1 MKNCTELDKFNLELS
16 LQAILWYGT
25 GYHSRE
31 TSIKIDLLKDI
42 FEITT
47 AEDLQKLY
55 NLLGQ
60 SSARIHG
67 VCFADGT
74 VEMNPIHACPI
85 YLLSRD
91 FALTNRSIIYS
102 FKDDLD
108 DASIFVTEFFTDLRE
123 YFTRET
129 LFLEQVYNTWK

>member
-1 MKNCTELDKFNLELS
+1 MKNCTELNKFNLELV

-60 SSARIHG
+60 SSTRIYG

-74 VEMNPIHACPI
+74 VEMYPINECPI
-85 YLLSRD
+85 YFLSHNL
-91 FALTNRSIIYS
+91 ALANRSIIYS

-108 DASIFVTEFFTDLRE
+108 DAGIFVTEFFMDLRD
-123 YFTRET
+123 Y
-129 LFLEQVYNTWK
+129 L